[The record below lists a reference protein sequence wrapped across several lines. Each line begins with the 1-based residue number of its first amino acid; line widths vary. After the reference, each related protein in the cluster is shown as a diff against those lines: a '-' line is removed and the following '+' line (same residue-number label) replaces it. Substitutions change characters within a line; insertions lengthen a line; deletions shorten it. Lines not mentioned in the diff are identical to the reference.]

1 MENKENA
8 ISRKRRFS
16 LYWLVPIIATI
27 VTISLIW
34 SNTFNK
40 GELVRLYI
48 DDASG
53 IEAGKTLVKFKSVT
67 VGTVE
72 NVSLSEDFKKTVI
85 YTRIKPDFTQLLNS
99 DSVFWI
105 VKPRINSTNISGL
118 DTILSGSYITLHK
131 GSNEELSNE
140 FTCLDDTPFGFDEQ
154 GVIIKL
160 VNASERMI
168 NPGTAINYDG
178 FKIGVVV
185 KSDYDMSKHQTV
197 YTATILKD
205 FSSLVSNQ
213 SVFWLDSG
221 LDMNLGANGLQ
232 FSIPSIDNIIS
243 GSINVKQ
250 FNSKQGEAISD
261 KSEFTLYKNLRDA
274 KYANLIDSDAKYVLL
289 LEDSSSL
296 SEGSQVMFRGVKI
309 GEVVKMPWFEK
320 KSELFDIDNKI
331 PALLIMEESG
341 DYNKSHQL
349 FEAFLSKNKLC
360 ARLDTM
366 SILSSS
372 SYVNL
377 MIGPKI
383 KCRSDI
389 KRFRDLRVIPTIA
402 STDFKESINNFS
414 KKLNDIELDKLSA
427 NLNKTIEDFDETLKS
442 VRKITDSINQ
452 NDSVS
457 HLTQTLS
464 SYDSH
469 SELYKNLINMADKL
483 NRTLDELNPTVKKVG
498 QKSNSL
504 VFSSDSKDIEPS
516 VSGR

>member
-16 LYWLVPIIATI
+16 LYWIVPIIATI

-40 GELVRLYI
+40 GELIKLYT
-48 DDASG
+48 DEASG
-53 IEAGKTLVKFKSVT
+53 IESGKTLVKFRSVT

-72 NVSLSEDFKKTVI
+72 NISLSEDFKKTVI
-85 YTRIKPDFTQLLNS
+85 YARIKPDFTELLNS

-131 GSNEELSNE
+131 GSSEELSKE
-140 FTCLDDTPFGFDEQ
+140 FTCLDETPYGFDEQ
-154 GVIIKL
+154 GIIIRL
-160 VNASERMI
+160 ENASERII

-178 FKIGVVV
+178 FKIGVIVN
-185 KSDYDMSKHQTV
+185 SDYDMDKKHTV
-197 YTATILKD
+197 YTAKILKK
-205 FSSLVSNQ
+205 FASLVSDQ
-213 SVFWLDSG
+213 SVFWVDSG

-232 FSIPSIDNIIS
+232 FSVPSIDNFIS
-243 GSINVKQ
+243 GSIDVKQ
-250 FNSKQGEAISD
+250 FNSKKGNPLKDNAEY
-261 KSEFTLYKNLRDA
+261 TLYKNQRAA
-274 KYANLIDSDAKYVLL
+274 KFANLIDSDSKYVLML
-289 LEDSSSL
+289 DDSSPL
-296 SEGSQVMFRGVKI
+296 AEGSQVMFRGVKI
-309 GEVVKMPWFEK
+309 GEVVKLPWFDNK
-320 KSELFDIDNKI
+320 ADLFDLNNKI
-331 PALLIMEESG
+331 PALLIMDESG
-341 DYNKSHQL
+341 AYDRTQQL
-349 FEAFLSKNKLC
+349 FNSLLSKNRLC
-360 ARLDTM
+360 ARLDSM

-372 SYVNL
+372 SVVNL

-383 KCRSDI
+383 KCRSSI
-389 KRFRDLRVIPTIA
+389 KKFRDLSVIPIIA

-414 KKLNDIELDKLSA
+414 KKLNEVEIDKLSA
-427 NLNKTIEDFDETLKS
+427 NLNKTVEDFDETLKS
-442 VRKITDSINQ
+442 VRKITESINR

-457 HLTQTLS
+457 HLTNTLS

-469 SELYKNLINMADKL
+469 SELYKSLINMADKL
-483 NRTLDELNPTVKKVG
+483 NKTLDELNPTVKKVG

-516 VSGR
+516 VSGK